1 MPVPKRKRSRVR
13 RDKRFAN
20 KGIVPK
26 IISVCKTCNAPL
38 MPHIVCQECGHYKG
52 MKVTGTK
59 QDRAEKRSVILQAKA
74 ASKNKK
80 SNLGQSEN
88 SQPNNNIE

>member
-20 KGIVPK
+20 KKITPK
-26 IISVCKTCNAPL
+26 IISACKTCTAPL

-52 MKVTGTK
+52 IKVTKTK
-59 QDRAEKRSVILQAKA
+59 EDRAEKRSVVLQAKT

-80 SNLGQSEN
+80 ATNTQPTN
-88 SQPNNNIE
+88 SSME